1 MIIIQ
6 TNSLPLHLKS
16 AFFGFNKAEYRT
28 SLVSKSLPI
37 KNPIFA
43 THSNSA
49 TKTMHNVFHNG
60 IISCNEGNCGVT
72 KLNKRTS
79 HSVKKMPSGSNIILE
94 WSVIDGKEEDAV
106 EKGMVILEVFDEK
119 TAFITFKEPNL
130 YTVICNAYIKNT
142 YDCVGHAEYQQPLTD
157 KDI

>member
-49 TKTMHNVFHNG
+49 TKTMHNVFSDEMSPFFAFPDVEADHFPSLRKKGDECRMVGLGSVQVDVHTLVG
-60 IISCNEGNCGVT
+60 I
-72 KLNKRTS
+72 
-79 HSVKKMPSGSNIILE
+79 
-94 WSVIDGKEEDAV
+94 
-106 EKGMVILEVFDEK
+106 
-119 TAFITFKEPNL
+119 
-130 YTVICNAYIKNT
+130 
-142 YDCVGHAEYQQPLTD
+142 
-157 KDI
+157 

>member
-49 TKTMHNVFHNG
+49 TKTMHNVFSHGIYGNG
-60 IISCNEGNCGVT
+60 KCRRHYKRRILPGQIMDSLRHFSCYEYHF
-72 KLNKRTS
+72 R
-79 HSVKKMPSGSNIILE
+79 SGI
-94 WSVIDGKEEDAV
+94 
-106 EKGMVILEVFDEK
+106 
-119 TAFITFKEPNL
+119 
-130 YTVICNAYIKNT
+130 
-142 YDCVGHAEYQQPLTD
+142 H
-157 KDI
+157 DIP